1 VQAHALRAT
10 AGLVEL
16 GVGEGD
22 TVALLLR
29 NDVPFLEASLAA
41 LHLGAYAVPINW
53 HNTPEE
59 VGYILADSGAKAL
72 VAHADL
78 LHPLRGALPAGLTV
92 LGVPTPPDVAAPYG
106 IPAAQAALPPGTQEW
121 TAWLERREPSTLPP
135 KAYRGSMIYTSGT
148 TGQPKGVRRG
158 AATPEQDLRR
168 NGMLAAAFGVGA
180 GGGGAARTAITGPMY
195 HSAPN
200 GYVLTHARE
209 GSTIVLMP
217 RFDAEGLLA
226 LIERHRIT
234 HLHMVPV
241 MFVRLLGLP
250 ASVRARYDLS
260 SLRWVVHAAAPC
272 PVEVKRAM
280 IEWWGQVIYEYYG
293 STELGINTVVDSEAW
308 LARPGTVGR
317 PLAHTDLRIVDEQGH
332 ALEPRQVGQIYV
344 RPGAVTGFTYHN
356 QDDKRRAM
364 EREGF
369 LTVGD
374 MGYLDEAGYLFLS
387 DRKIDMIISGGVNIY
402 PAEVEAAL
410 LTMPGVRDCA
420 VFGIPDAEYGE
431 RVAAAIQPD
440 AGAALSAEG
449 VRAWLGGR
457 LAGYKV
463 PRHLEFHDELPR
475 EDSGK
480 IFKRRLREPHWQ
492 GAGRNI

>member
-1 VQAHALRAT
+1 
-10 AGLVEL
+10 
-16 GVGEGD
+16 
-22 TVALLLR
+22 
-29 NDVPFLEASLAA
+29 
-41 LHLGAYAVPINW
+41 
-53 HNTPEE
+53 
-59 VGYILADSGAKAL
+59 
-72 VAHADL
+72 
-78 LHPLRGALPAGLTV
+78 
-92 LGVPTPPDVAAPYG
+92 
-106 IPAAQAALPPGTQEW
+106 
-121 TAWLERREPSTLPP
+121 
-135 KAYRGSMIYTSGT
+135 MIYTSGT

-168 NGMLAAAFGVGA
+168 GAMLAAAFGVGA
-180 GGGGAARTAITGPMY
+180 GGGAGGSEGGEAARTAITGPMY

-200 GYVLTHARE
+200 GYMLTHARA
-209 GSTIVLMP
+209 GSTLVLMP

-241 MFVRLLGLP
+241 MFVRLLRLP
-250 ASVRARYDLS
+250 EAVRRRYDLS

-280 IEWWGQVIYEYYG
+280 IEWWGPVIYEYYG
-293 STELGINTVVDSEAW
+293 STELSINTVVGSDAW

-317 PLAHTDLRIVDEQGH
+317 PTAHTDLRIVDDHGR
-332 ALEPRQVGQIYV
+332 ALGPGQVGQIYV
-344 RPGAVTGFTYHN
+344 RPGAVTEFTYHN

-369 LTVGD
+369 LSVGD

-440 AGAALSAEG
+440 AGAALSPEA
-449 VRAWLGGR
+449 VRAHLDGR
-457 LAGYKV
+457 LAGYKL
-463 PRHLEFHDELPR
+463 PRHLEFHAELPR